1 MVSIL
6 DTDFTGVFVFVSIDG
21 AGVGSASMG
30 SAVDVDTAVGD
41 IVVFGASSDLFDSFT
56 RVVSRPELFANIC
69 F

>member
-6 DTDFTGVFVFVSIDG
+6 GTDCTGVFAFVSIGG
-21 AGVGSASMG
+21 ARVGSASMG

-41 IVVFGASSDLFDSFT
+41 IVIFGASSESFDSFT
-56 RVVSRPELFANIC
+56 RVVFRTELFANIG

>member
-6 DTDFTGVFVFVSIDG
+6 GTDFTGVFAFVSIGG
-21 AGVGSASMG
+21 ARVGSASMG
-30 SAVDVDTAVGD
+30 FAVDVDTAVGD
-41 IVVFGASSDLFDSFT
+41 IVIFGASSESFDSFT